1 MSRIIS
7 ASIDLNK
14 INKSKINVLENGQ
27 KWYNFSIIVND
38 TPDKYGKDCSLTEAQ
53 TKEERTAKVEKV
65 YIGSGKTVWQGEKES
80 KPAQS
85 STNGPSFDL
94 PF

>member
-7 ASIDLNK
+7 CSIDLNR
-14 INKSKINVLENGQ
+14 INKAKINVLENGQ

-38 TPDKYGKDCSLTEAQ
+38 SPDKYGKDCSLTESQ
-53 TKEERTAKVEKV
+53 SKEERAAKLEKV
-65 YIGSGKTVWQGEKES
+65 YIGSGKTVWQGES
-80 KPAQS
+80 KKFVS
-85 STNGPSFDL
+85 DGPKDDTTDL

>member
-14 INKSKINVLENGQ
+14 INKAKINVLENGQ

-38 TPDKYGKDCSLTEAQ
+38 APDKYGKDCSLTEAQ

-65 YIGSGKTVWQGEKES
+65 YIGSGKTVWQGES
-80 KPAQS
+80 KPAGKNEAAS
-85 STNGPSFDL
+85 NNDL